1 LEEYEHAKR
10 RGANI
15 YAEIKGYGLSGDA
28 HHMTAPPENGQGAA
42 LAMKRALGHA
52 KLTAAD
58 IDYVN
63 AHATSTPQ
71 GNLLNIALFT
81 CQQGANI
88 HFLGDV
94 AENRAIKSIFDG
106 HWDSI
111 SVSSTKGATGHLLG
125 AAGAVEAIFTILAL
139 KNVRCQN
146 IHCQLI
152 NSLLTIYYRMFCLQ
166 R

>member
-1 LEEYEHAKR
+1 MEEYEHAKR

-42 LAMKRALGHA
+42 LAMKRALRHA

-71 GNLLNIALFT
+71 GNLLN
-81 CQQGANI
+81 
-88 HFLGDV
+88 
-94 AENRAIKSIFDG
+94 
-106 HWDSI
+106 
-111 SVSSTKGATGHLLG
+111 
-125 AAGAVEAIFTILAL
+125 LA
-139 KNVRCQN
+139 
-146 IHCQLI
+146 
-152 NSLLTIYYRMFCLQ
+152 
-166 R
+166 